1 MLIPPETAEVI
12 RNRVGPVFRTKWP
25 APAIPYAF
33 YELLQ
38 PVPRHSRIYE
48 IAKRIIDICAAI
60 FGLLLLAALLPVIAL
75 LIWLEDAGPVFYKQE
90 RIGHHGQLFSL
101 YKLRTMITD
110 ADAYLEQHPE
120 LLAAW
125 RANGKLQNDPRVT
138 KLGRFLR
145 RTSLDELPQLWNVLC
160 GEMSLVGPRAIQFSE
175 REIFGELI
183 HVRQQVKPG
192 LTGLWQVSGRSMTS
206 YEQRLILDCTYV
218 LQRSFRMD
226 VTILCK
232 TLPIVLSSAGAC

>member
-1 MLIPPETAEVI
+1 MLIPPKAAEVI
-12 RNRVGPVFRTKWP
+12 CNTFDPIFYSKWP
-25 APAIPYAF
+25 APATPYAF

-38 PVPRHSRIYE
+38 PAPRHSRIYE
-48 IAKRIIDICAAI
+48 ITKRMVDISVSIC
-60 FGLLLLAALLPVIAL
+60 GLLLLAALLPVIAL

-90 RIGHHGQLFSL
+90 RIGHRGQPFSL

-120 LLAAW
+120 LLAIW
-125 RANGKLQNDPRVT
+125 RVNGKLQNDPRIT
-138 KLGRFLR
+138 KMGRFLR

-175 REIFGELI
+175 IEIFRELI
-183 HVRQQVKPG
+183 NVRQQVKPG

-218 LQRSFRMD
+218 LQRSLRMD
-226 VTILCK
+226 VAILCK
-232 TLPIVLSSAGAC
+232 TLPIVLSSAGAY